1 MWPPITTG
9 AGATSEDKGTQMS
22 ERVGQWRATY
32 TPGDWVVLSGPTSV
46 VLLEPAAPEWSTLIN
61 TIWESVLASASMSEL
76 AAVLAQH
83 RIEEMPSF
91 GAFFWTG
98 AEMRSLVRGSV
109 TVVDLATGDTVATGE
124 GVQTWTEVGLD
135 GVEQVR
141 IDLQEMSGSTLLQ
154 LPLVVGAVTASS
166 LVLDAS
172 ADAQVHSPQL
182 EDSKPQRALEEDVA
196 PDEVSWEQPAAT
208 EPTEYPRR
216 PVLPDSAPSEVLAP
230 VPAETPPAPAVEPTV
245 GLGHFDRPDYEVP
258 MYQPEGAAEAPVEEE
273 EDNADTALMGITGPP
288 PGPERTVV
296 AVLRATTGESAEV
309 DRAVLVGRSPSPD
322 RATAD
327 PHPRLMAVP
336 SPGHDISR
344 SHLQVEPQGWQVEVT
359 DLHSTNGTLLVL
371 PGSEMGPQRLDP
383 GEPVTVPIGCRL
395 DLGDGVSITVEQPSG
410 A

>member
-1 MWPPITTG
+1 MT
-9 AGATSEDKGTQMS
+9 

-46 VLLEPAAPEWSTLIN
+46 VVLQPAAPEWSTLIN
-61 TIWESVLASASMSEL
+61 TIWEQVVASATMTDL
-76 AAVLAQH
+76 AGVLAQH

-98 AEMRSLVRGSV
+98 GQMRSLVRGDV
-109 TVVDLATGDTVATGE
+109 NVVDLATGNTVATGE

-135 GVEQVR
+135 GIEQVR
-141 IDLQEMSGSTLLQ
+141 IDLQEAAGATLLQ

-172 ADAQVHSPQL
+172 AEAQVSSPQG
-182 EDSKPQRALEEDVA
+182 EDSAPQRALEDDAGPV
-196 PDEVSWEQPAAT
+196 DDSWEQPAAT

-216 PVLPDSAPSEVLAP
+216 PVLPDSAPSGVQAP
-230 VPAETPPAPAVEPTV
+230 VPAETPVPAVEPTV
-245 GLGHFDRPDYEVP
+245 GLDHFDRPDYEVP
-258 MYQPEGAAEAPVEEE
+258 MYEPAGVPDSGDEE

-296 AVLRATTGESAEV
+296 AVLRATTGESADV

-395 DLGDGVSITVEQPSG
+395 DLGDGVSITVEQPAG
-410 A
+410 T